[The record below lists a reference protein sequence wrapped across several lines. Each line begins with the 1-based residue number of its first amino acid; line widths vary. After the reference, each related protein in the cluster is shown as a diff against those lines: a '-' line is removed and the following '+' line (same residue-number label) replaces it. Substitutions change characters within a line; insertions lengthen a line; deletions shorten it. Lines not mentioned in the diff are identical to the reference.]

1 MAKKPS
7 VSPTFLGK
15 DASVWAAFTFAFFLI
30 LGVFCIA
37 IGKYLRWPQVWIT
50 AAPVIVMLV
59 YSTLLFTSRFLRLR
73 DDQAGD
79 NLYYLGFL
87 YTLTSLGFSLWEFQ
101 NDISD
106 EIVKNFGIAIS
117 TTIVGVALR
126 VIFQQMRQD
135 PLEVE
140 RAARLELAEAARKVR
155 TELDETAMHF
165 SHFQRTIV
173 QRGLDAEA
181 EIRERTSTDL
191 KLVAEGIQ
199 GLPEKVAEALADA
212 NKQAKADLTA
222 FSQTLLKNIE
232 TTTARIGQSADDLAT
247 ILDDVA
253 ERLKAIHIPQEVA
266 AEAIHPL
273 ARSLSEAIRE
283 LRQRQQ
289 SQFELARAAI
299 AAIEEASNTAFEA
312 VELSEEAYGRNT
324 GRIHQTIGRI
334 RQAVRDLGRY
344 IIAAGGDRQQ
354 DQGRLLDA
362 LNRQETNLKRV
373 INLLERRVETHYQE

>member
-7 VSPTFLGK
+7 VSPTLLGK
-15 DASVWAAFTFAFFLI
+15 DASFWAAFTFAIFLV
-30 LGVFCIA
+30 LGVACIA
-37 IGKYLRWPQVWIT
+37 VGKFSHWPQLWIT
-50 AAPVIVMLV
+50 ALPVIIMLA

-87 YTLTSLGFSLWEFQ
+87 FTLTSLGFSLWEFQ

-140 RAARLELAEAARKVR
+140 RSARLELAEAARKVR
-155 TELDETAMHF
+155 AELDETAMHF
-165 SHFQRTIV
+165 SNFQRTII
-173 QRGLDAEA
+173 QRGVDAEA
-181 EIRERTSTDL
+181 EIRERTGAEL
-191 KLVAEGIQ
+191 KNIAEGIQ
-199 GLPEKVAEALADA
+199 NFPEKITEALSDA
-212 NKQAKADLTA
+212 NKQAKSDLNA
-222 FSQTLLKNIE
+222 FSQSLLESMK
-232 TTTARIGQSADDLAT
+232 TTTAAMERSASALT
-247 ILDDVA
+247 VIIDDVA

-266 AEAIHPL
+266 AEAIHPI

-312 VELSEEAYGRNT
+312 VELSEDAYGRNK

-344 IIAAGGDRQQ
+344 IVAAGGDRQHEQ
-354 DQGRLLDA
+354 VKLLDA
-362 LNRQETNLKRV
+362 LNRQESNLQRV
-373 INLLERRVETHYQE
+373 IDLLERRTETS